1 MSAPVDHGPGP
12 APRWSALV
20 EKIRVF
26 EPPLSNRAFWATQAL
41 IVLIA
46 AAHSALEIGWA
57 GEMVESVEFVPVTF
71 FLIPVIY
78 AALRFGF
85 RGALPTALWCA
96 LLTLP
101 NAVWWHAGIARF
113 GEFWQA
119 GIIIVIGVL
128 VGHWI
133 DREKQARAEA
143 EAREAARRESEVRYR
158 RLFETT
164 ADPILVLDE
173 HGVIRQANAAAGALF
188 GRPEDSLPDQSLDR
202 VAGAEFARAVL
213 SPGTAGAMQLP
224 PQSDQPGRWVEPSC
238 SSFIDAHGRT
248 QIQVL
253 LHDVTAQLE
262 RQEGLEAYAR
272 HTFATREEERRRIA
286 RDLHDG
292 PVQSLVLLW
301 RRLDAIEAHTEQA
314 NRADLAAARAL
325 AEEVADELRR
335 FSRALRPSLLDDLGL
350 GPALRAEVSTVASR
364 TALHGR
370 YVETGISRR
379 LSSETELMLLRIA
392 QEALHNV
399 EHHADATSVVVR
411 LNYADSGV
419 KMTIADDGRGMKRE
433 PPSFEL
439 LAQGKLGIVGMRE
452 RARLAGAELHIRTS
466 GGRGTTVMVR
476 A

>member
-1 MSAPVDHGPGP
+1 M
-12 APRWSALV
+12 
-20 EKIRVF
+20 
-26 EPPLSNRAFWATQAL
+26 
-41 IVLIA
+41 LIA
-46 AAHSALEIGWA
+46 AAHAWLELSGASAMI
-57 GEMVESVEFVPVTF
+57 ESVELVPVTF

-78 AALRFGF
+78 AALIFGL

-96 LLTLP
+96 ALTVP
-101 NAVWWHAGIARF
+101 NALLWHAGSARF

-119 GIIIVIGVL
+119 GIIVVVGFL

-133 DREKQARAEA
+133 DREKQARAQA
-143 EAREAARRESEVRYR
+143 KAREMERQESEERYR

-164 ADPILVLDE
+164 IDPILVLDE
-173 HGVIRQANAAAGALF
+173 QGTIRQANAAAGALF
-188 GRPEDSLPDQSLDR
+188 GRPEESLPGLGLDR
-202 VAGAEFARAVL
+202 LAGPEFTRNVLSLRAV
-213 SPGTAGAMQLP
+213 GAMQLLST
-224 PQSDQPGRWVEPSC
+224 SDQPSRWVAPSC
-238 SSFIDAHGRT
+238 SSFVDAHGRT

-262 RQEGLEAYAR
+262 QQEGLEAYAR

-301 RRLDAIEAHTEQA
+301 RRLDAIEANTEPA

-335 FSRALRPSLLDDLGL
+335 FSRDLRPSLLDDLGL
-350 GPALRAEVSTVASR
+350 GPALRAELSTVATR
-364 TALHGR
+364 TGLTGR
-370 YVETGISRR
+370 YVETGNSRR
-379 LSSETELMLLRIA
+379 LGAETELMLLRIA

-399 EHHADATSVVVR
+399 EHHAGATSVVLR
-411 LNYADSGV
+411 LSYAQAGV
-419 KMTIADDGRGMKRE
+419 KLTIADDGRGMKRE

-452 RARLAGAELHIRTS
+452 RARLAGAEMHIRTS
-466 GGRGTTVMVR
+466 AGRGTTVII
-476 A
+476 AA